1 MVAANSNRLPRPVS
15 QPASDMMPPAPAIM
29 ATAMPQHSDNAAII
43 RRPGAQVS
51 CTMAQQA
58 NANARTA
65 AVVWVKSGQVKDGP
79 YGMGQPGVQVTCEA
93 SRKNPLARPSETDG
107 RHQRS
112 TLGATRM
119 PRAANAISPPPAD
132 TSTSAT
138 WNQDAVGMSSAPM
151 TLT

>member
-15 QPASDMMPPAPAIM
+15 QPASDMIPPAPAIS
-29 ATAMPQHSDNAAII
+29 ATATPEHRESAAII

-58 NANARTA
+58 KANASTA
-65 AVVWVKSGQVKDGP
+65 EVVWVKSGQVNDGP
-79 YGMGQPGVQVTCEA
+79 YGIGQPGVHVTWDA
-93 SRKNPLARPSETDG
+93 RRKNPLAMPSETAG
-107 RHQRS
+107 RHHRRI
-112 TLGATRM
+112 GGETRM
-119 PRAANAISPPPAD
+119 PRAAKAISPPPAD

-138 WNQDAVGMSSAPM
+138 WNQLAVGMPSAPI